1 MNFFNMFPS
10 PWLGNYRR
18 RIFYAI
24 PILLTQEKNAL
35 SIFLNYG
42 GWSSLVAQWHCFCC
56 GSGSCCGMGSI
67 PGPGPRTSSRKKIYS
82 KEKNLQWHMKLLC
95 AVMTF
100 VLFWVFCIL
109 MGDLNFS
116 LHSLEGL
123 HKCRVQFGV
132 LNSLKNNLC
141 A

>member
-1 MNFFNMFPS
+1 MAGV
-10 PWLGNYRR
+10 PWW
-18 RIFYAI
+18 
-24 PILLTQEKNAL
+24 L
-35 SIFLNYG
+35 SGIV
-42 GWSSLVAQWHCFCC
+42 SAVAQVAAVVWVL
-56 GSGSCCGMGSI
+56 SLAL
-67 PGPGPRTSSRKKIYS
+67 GPELLHAIS